1 MSDIDLFGSVF
12 NHGDVIF
19 EQGSSGNSM
28 FIIQSGA
35 IEISCLRGE
44 EKVVIALLEQG
55 EFFGEIALI
64 DSQPRSATAT
74 ALCRTRLLPVHR
86 DSFFSRTK
94 YDPTVIL
101 QLIKSLC
108 RRIERTNE
116 LLRFLILSDDYLR
129 STLTASETL
138 PALYSQEPE
147 DSIIST
153 TPLEGTSSLKT
164 ETFYPRLPANFP
176 WYNDK
181 SVVSYSRG
189 KIIFKEGDK
198 GEAMYIV
205 VKGNVDIYTET
216 AGREILLNRLG
227 AGDFFGEMAL
237 VTGNT
242 RTATAVATSN
252 TQLMAINSAQLKKS
266 LSANPKLA
274 FFIVKVLITRLRI
287 STTALESPERSVEIA
302 RQIISP
308 VFKKEK
314 KIRIALVSLSTCGG
328 CTAAIIQIH
337 SDLSVLTKTA
347 DIVYCPML
355 MDADT
360 ISDVD
365 VALVDGAVR
374 TREDEQLLLEI
385 RRKSR
390 FVAAWGTCAAFG
402 GIPAM
407 ANQYELEELLDE
419 SYGQAI
425 DPFSYY
431 LSTGKKMGSY
441 YRETQVNGL
450 LRKARKLDDV
460 VRVDF
465 FLPGCPPRSSLVKSL
480 IEELRGKGTT
490 GAIKPIVCAEC
501 PRKPKKVAP
510 RVMRIFPDHAV
521 KNEIC
526 LVSQGILCL
535 GLVTKGGCGAA
546 CLQGGLPCWGC
557 RGPMQKAVEKINS
570 GSIYEDLVIDTIA
583 HRSRLGVDKLRS
595 VIRLL
600 RLKGGSSLNFDNDFV
615 KDTSRLR

>member
-28 FIIQSGA
+28 FIVQSGA
-35 IEISCLRGE
+35 IEISCLRNG

-55 EFFGEIALI
+55 EFFGEMALI
-64 DSQPRSATAT
+64 DSQPRSATAI

-86 DSFFSRTK
+86 GSFFSRTK
-94 YDPTVIL
+94 YDTTVIL

-108 RRIERTNE
+108 HRIERTNE
-116 LLRFLILSDDYLR
+116 LLRFLIMSDDHLR
-129 STLTASETL
+129 STLSSSETL
-138 PALYSQEPE
+138 PAHYSQEPE
-147 DSIIST
+147 DSITRT
-153 TPLEGTSSLKT
+153 TPLEETSPPGT
-164 ETFYPRLPANFP
+164 ETLYPRLPANFP
-176 WYNDK
+176 WDSDK
-181 SVVSYSRG
+181 SVVSYSRE
-189 KIIFKEGDK
+189 KIIFKEGDEGK
-198 GEAMYIV
+198 EMYIV
-205 VKGNVDIYTET
+205 AKGSVDIYTEA
-216 AGREILLNRLG
+216 AGREILLNRLQV
-227 AGDFFGEMAL
+227 GDFFGEMAL

-252 TQLMAINSAQLKKS
+252 TQLMAINSTQLKKS

-287 STTALESPERSVEIA
+287 STTALESPERSVEIV

-328 CTAAIIQIH
+328 CTAAMIQIH
-337 SDLSVLTKTA
+337 SDLSVLTKIA

-360 ISDVD
+360 INDVD

-407 ANQYELEELLDE
+407 ANQFELEELLEE

-431 LSTGKKMGSY
+431 LSTGKKTGNHSA
-441 YRETQVNGL
+441 ETQANDL

-460 VRVDF
+460 VRIDY
-465 FLPGCPPRSSLVKSL
+465 FLPGCPPRASLAKSL
-480 IEELRGKGTT
+480 IEELRGDELTNT
-490 GAIKPIVCAEC
+490 IKPIVCAEC
-501 PRKPKKVAP
+501 PRKPKKLAP
-510 RVMRIFPDHAV
+510 KDMHIFPNHAV
-521 KNEIC
+521 NKETC

-535 GLVTKGGCGAA
+535 GLISKGGCGAV

-557 RGPMQKAVEKINS
+557 RGPMQKAVEKIKS
-570 GSIYEDLVIDTIA
+570 GSIYEDLVIDTVA
-583 HRSRLGVDKLRS
+583 HRSKLRVDKLRGL
-595 VIRLL
+595 VRLL